1 MPFEG
6 FAMIGYGGHQDA
18 YSLRIALLLVQPA
31 IRRCDRPV
39 SVAVLRASMDSARRF
54 FLERHPYANLKVMD
68 RVEEIEAA
76 MNDLPPEDF
85 RRIITL
91 VS

>member
-1 MPFEG
+1 
-6 FAMIGYGGHQDA
+6 
-18 YSLRIALLLVQPA
+18 
-31 IRRCDRPV
+31 
-39 SVAVLRASMDSARRF
+39 MDSARRF

-85 RRIITL
+85 RRIITWFRERDPSL
-91 VS
+91 WDQQLDSDASTARLDFLFEEIETESQQDLLLDWPERQ